1 MGCLKGPHKIK
12 GLKCGVSAHL
22 NITTVASVVFS
33 LVVYKAINIKL
44 KVELSRQKSQAHIF

>member
-12 GLKCGVSAHL
+12 ELKCGVSVHL
-22 NITTVASVVFS
+22 NIKTVASVVFS

-44 KVELSRQKSQAHIF
+44 KVGLSR

>member
-22 NITTVASVVFS
+22 NITVASVVFS

-44 KVELSRQKSQAHIF
+44 KVGLSRQKSQAHIF